1 MGGDSGH
8 LTQKLFQQE
17 QKNIGSCQ
25 KQINIMKIVHDFSME
40 NLCVLFLPEDINTYQ
55 MKKVTASTIDDK

>member
-1 MGGDSGH
+1 MILD
-8 LTQKLFQQE
+8 
-17 QKNIGSCQ
+17 
-25 KQINIMKIVHDFSME
+25 SME